1 MENNGLQQKPL
12 DQRVGL
18 VISNPTYRRLWGI
31 GLLSR
36 TMHWLETVA
45 LGIFVFE
52 LTGSPF
58 WVGVVGFLRLVPM
71 FIFGPV
77 VGLIADRM
85 NRKILMGSAMA
96 ILACVYTVMGLFVVS
111 GDIELWHI
119 CIGAT
124 GAGLVGSTDYV
135 VRRAMIGDVVDSDA
149 ISTAIG
155 IDMATS
161 NFSRVIG
168 PVGAGAFLA
177 TIGVQAAY
185 FSGAIL
191 FGMGAVL
198 AFSMSY
204 VVAPLQGP
212 AVNSGYF
219 SNLSA
224 GLRHVRADRIIFVT
238 IIITMVMNL
247 FGFPY
252 QHMVPVIGSET
263 LQVGPLLVGI
273 LLATEG
279 LGATIGS
286 LMIALK
292 ARPSGYTRVYA
303 FGSIGFLIA
312 ILLFSLSPSFWM
324 TLPIMVIGGFSMS
337 GFATMQS
344 IIVITSAPIE
354 IRGRVLGV
362 LAAAIGTGPFGALIV
377 GSLAVIW
384 GANNAVTAIALA
396 GLLLT
401 TLTLIA
407 WPAFLRNLRHSD

>member
-1 MENNGLQQKPL
+1 
-12 DQRVGL
+12 
-18 VISNPTYRRLWGI
+18 
-31 GLLSR
+31 
-36 TMHWLETVA
+36 MHWLETVA

-85 NRKILMGSAMA
+85 NRKILMGSSMA
-96 ILACVYTVMGLFVVS
+96 TLACVYAIMGLLVVS

-124 GAGLVGSTDYV
+124 VAGVVGSTDYV
-135 VRRAMIGDVVDSDA
+135 VRRAMIGDVVDSDE
-149 ISTAIG
+149 ISIAIG

-168 PVGAGAFLA
+168 PLGAGAFLA
-177 TIGVQAAY
+177 TLGLQAAY
-185 FSGAIL
+185 FSGAVL
-191 FGMGAVL
+191 FGMGAIL
-198 AFSMSY
+198 AFSMPY
-204 VVAPLQGP
+204 VVSSLQGTG
-212 AVNSGYF
+212 ASSGYF

-224 GLRHVRADRIIFVT
+224 GLRYVRADRIIIVT

-252 QHMVPVIGSET
+252 QHMVPVIGAET
-263 LQVGPLLVGI
+263 LKVGPLLVGI

-279 LGATIGS
+279 LGATMGS

-303 FGSIGFLIA
+303 TGSIGFLAA
-312 ILLFSLSPSFWM
+312 IFLFSLSPSFWM
-324 TLPIMVIGGFSMS
+324 ALPIMVIGGFAMS

-344 IIVITSAPIE
+344 IIVITSAPME

-384 GANNAVTAIALA
+384 GANSAVTAMAA
-396 GLLLT
+396 VGFVLT
-401 TLTLIA
+401 TLTLLM
-407 WPAFLRNLRHSD
+407 WPSFLRSSASSD